1 MSKKKFFDHF
11 KELNSRIFLS
21 FLNLLVFFVFIY
33 FNYSSVYDILIQPL
47 IQAGYS
53 ETDLFAFTIYEGFQV
68 KLINSLYVSLI
79 SSLPINLII
88 LGYFFQPAIENL
100 SRLKF
105 LIFMLISIILFYV
118 GLLIS
123 YELLPHAIKFFL
135 SFNESDF
142 ILRTQNYFQLVFR
155 IALLFGVTFEIP
167 LVIYFLLNR
176 GIIDITKIKKLRKE
190 IFLVI
195 LIFSAIITPTGDPVS
210 LFALTI
216 PLYLFIEFV
225 IFLNIKSKNNE
236 T

>member
-21 FLNLLVFFVFIY
+21 FFNLLVFFVFIY

-105 LIFMLISIILFYV
+105 LIFMMISIILFYV

-123 YELLPHAIKFFL
+123 YELIPHAIKFFL

-142 ILRTQNYFQLVFR
+142 ILRT
-155 IALLFGVTFEIP
+155 
-167 LVIYFLLNR
+167 
-176 GIIDITKIKKLRKE
+176 
-190 IFLVI
+190 
-195 LIFSAIITPTGDPVS
+195 
-210 LFALTI
+210 
-216 PLYLFIEFV
+216 
-225 IFLNIKSKNNE
+225 
-236 T
+236 